1 MPPNYLALALYQA
14 VALSSVK
21 RVLCLVLSVEKTGLS
36 PNTFFKY
43 MMMSFLV
50 CFLPSPKSCPIPEK
64 QDGRSL
70 ASLSQTQP
78 LSPKSLILC
87 MVSGC
92 PVFETWP
99 RPEILSLF
107 SQPSFPAWT
116 PPPFWRVF
124 FLSILYYIKKSSYP
138 SPKTNSVYQ
147 GHEATFCNPLRQ
159 IKPYCSAFVYLRR
172 LC

>member
-1 MPPNYLALALYQA
+1 MGVGAGILHNLFKSKGWPPFKLTSAYYMPPNYLALALYQA
-14 VALSSVK
+14 VALCSVK

-36 PNTFFKY
+36 PNTLFKY
-43 MMMSFLV
+43 MMMSFLF

-92 PVFETWP
+92 PVSL
-99 RPEILSLF
+99 RPDLDQKSCHSSLSQVFQHGLPHLSEESSFWVF
-107 SQPSFPAWT
+107 SIT
-116 PPPFWRVF
+116 
-124 FLSILYYIKKSSYP
+124 
-138 SPKTNSVYQ
+138 
-147 GHEATFCNPLRQ
+147 
-159 IKPYCSAFVYLRR
+159 
-172 LC
+172 